1 MKIIIKKIFAVLMII
16 SQSCGDILD
25 QNPLDSYSD
34 PVVWSDIDLA
44 KSYLNPIYDE
54 IPNGWRLRGHA
65 YATGVFSSETVQ
77 TKGQQLTP
85 YDRGDLSPDNLGDD
99 RGQITWDN
107 FSQIQSL
114 NIFLSNIDNIA
125 DSYSEAEKAAIQEQ
139 ASVLKGEALF
149 LRAWYYSEICRS
161 YGGVPL
167 FEIPNELG
175 VDFSN
180 ISRATFEKTINFIV
194 KDCDEATQLL
204 NTKSEMEMGR
214 ATKEAALAL
223 KSRMLLFAASD
234 LTADGT
240 AANEYVGYSNPDRE
254 ALWTAARDAAKA
266 LIDLGTCEL
275 SDFGAPD
282 QEAVAENYFAF
293 FKA

>member
-1 MKIIIKKIFAVLMII
+1 MRQIVSVILLVIPALLFSA
-16 SQSCGDILD
+16 CEDILD
-25 QNPLDSYSD
+25 QDPVDRYSD
-34 PVVWSDIDLA
+34 PVVWSDIELA
-44 KSYLNPIYDE
+44 KSYLNAVYDR
-54 IPNGWRLRGHA
+54 IPNGFEFRGHA

-99 RGQITWDN
+99 RGQLTWDN
-107 FSQIQSL
+107 FREIQKL
-114 NIFLSNIDNIA
+114 NVFLSNIDA
-125 DSYSEAEKAAIQEQ
+125 LPDAYGESEKEGIRQDAGI
-139 ASVLKGEALF
+139 LKGEALF
-149 LRAWYYSEICRS
+149 LRALFYSEICRN

-167 FEIPNELG
+167 FDAPNELG
-175 VDFSN
+175 DDFPQLE
-180 ISRATFEKTINFIV
+180 RATFEQTVDFIV
-194 KDCDEATQLL
+194 KDCDDAAQLL
-204 NTKSEMEMGR
+204 NLKSNAVMGR

-240 AANEYVGYSNPDRE
+240 AANEYVGYSSPDRT

-266 LIDLGTCEL
+266 VMDLGTAEL

-282 QEAVAENYFAF
+282 QEAVADNYFAF
-293 FKA
+293 F